1 MSRIGPVR
9 YPTTDMALVFKMLR
23 RARKARIEEEE
34 DELYARGRA
43 YGIHCRTHGNPC
55 EEDGCEW
62 DERTQ
67 EDGK

>member
-1 MSRIGPVR
+1 MSRIRPVW
-9 YPTTDMALVFKMLR
+9 YPTTDMAHVLDHLKRAR
-23 RARKARIEEEE
+23 RARREEEE